1 MVHGQLVLNLLKY
14 KMKAKTF
21 SQFINEDH
29 NDDADQHQVYRRLQD
44 LGLADSPLA
53 GLEEMLIRRR
63 WKWEKL
69 DGNRTYAIELTRWE
83 AESTYLSRMGARH
96 QKKYPNT
103 YYFSVTDLGAE
114 PGKVRI
120 LWYSSKDPVKEVQV
134 DANPEIII
142 RAIEQRFGERSVD

>member
-1 MVHGQLVLNLLKY
+1 
-14 KMKAKTF
+14 MKAKTF

-29 NDDADQHQVYRRLQD
+29 NDDAEQHQVYRRLQG
-44 LGLADSPLA
+44 LGLADSPLE
-53 GLEEMLIRRR
+53 GLEKMLVNRR
-63 WKWEKL
+63 WKWEKV
-69 DGNRTYAIELTRWE
+69 DSDRTFAIELTRWE